1 MSASLLI
8 TYHLAVTQQQ
18 VVTNIPGSNYGEIYT
33 ADYTQ
38 HTAVCKQEI
47 AGTQAV
53 QWSPGHYCDP
63 QITTVSTRTLQ

>member
-33 ADYTQ
+33 ADNTQ

-47 AGTQAV
+47 PGTQVV
-53 QWSPGHYCDP
+53 QWSPGHYCDHSDH
-63 QITTVSTRTLQ
+63 QITTV